1 MGPEEKVESEAKTR
15 KAGKHMSYDPR
26 KGWAESFEK
35 FVKEIMG
42 VQTKMLEI
50 QAHLVLQAQ
59 DVPGEHEA
67 AGDESYEEVEKRLRE
82 VTKLYRS
89 AREHFLTA
97 KCDWEKIEGMGPGAF
112 EGPLDEDEN
121 EEE

>member
-1 MGPEEKVESEAKTR
+1 
-15 KAGKHMSYDPR
+15 MSYDPR
-26 KGWAESFEK
+26 KGWAEAYEK
-35 FVKEIMG
+35 FVQEIMQ
-42 VQTKMLEI
+42 VQAKILEI
-50 QAHLVLQAQ
+50 EAHLVLQAQ

-67 AGDESYEEVEKRLRE
+67 AGEASYEKVEKLLRE
-82 VTKLYRS
+82 VTELYRS
-89 AREHFLTA
+89 AWEHFVTA